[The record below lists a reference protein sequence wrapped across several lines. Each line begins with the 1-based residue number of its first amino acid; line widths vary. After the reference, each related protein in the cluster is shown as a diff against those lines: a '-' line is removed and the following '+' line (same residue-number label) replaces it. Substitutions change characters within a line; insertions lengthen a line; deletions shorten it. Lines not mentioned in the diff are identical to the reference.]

1 MQKISFILSLIVVSA
16 SAFSQKK
23 ADSKKAKDS
32 IKTEVINV
40 VTSYTPTISDAF
52 KIKKNPTIHM
62 GTHMQKKKLQY
73 QIFSA
78 PVASTFIPK
87 TGIVKRMSMG
97 KKEQIYN
104 NYIAAGFGNNTTPFF
119 ETFLHHSTRFK
130 NEFGFYA
137 KYISSKN
144 GIETSP
150 LNNDFSNLTI
160 GTFYKQEER
169 SYSWKVGTDYT
180 RNQYNWYGL
189 PISIPFSETTLNAI
203 NQNQTYSNIEAYGNV
218 IFKDLFLNSGTVNL
232 SYFSD
237 NNSSKELSFTAAPQF
252 QFSLKTLGKNFN
264 DLIVDSSMDYL
275 NGKFTQTY
283 SGATTLKHH
292 FLTFGIA
299 PKYNFKH
306 KSLTVKLG
314 TKVVFNADLENKI
327 YQFFI
332 YPDINISFPII
343 ANYVNF
349 YVGANGNLKSN
360 SYKELVSENPYLS
373 PTQFIT
379 QTNEKYN
386 VFGGFNGKLSSNI
399 NYDIKASYS
408 NEDDKALFI
417 RNNSK
422 SDGSSATALLGYEFG
437 NSFSVIYD
445 DVKTFSIFA
454 EVTIDVFKNFVVG
467 ANGQFNYFTLT
478 RQFTAWNTPKISG
491 EIFGDYKINNWYAG
505 ANVFFVGDRK
515 DLLYSATFPSTIN
528 KIHLLKAYLDVN
540 INGGYHINK
549 QFTAFLKLH
558 NILNSKYQR
567 FSNFT
572 VQGFQVLGGVSYKFD
587 F

>member
-1 MQKISFILSLIVVSA
+1 MRNITFILSFLMVST

-23 ADSKKAKDS
+23 TDTKKAKDS
-32 IKTEVINV
+32 IKTEIINV

-52 KIKKNPTIHM
+52 KIKKTPSIHI
-62 GTHMQKKKLQY
+62 GTRMQKKKLQY

-87 TGIVKRMSMG
+87 TGIVKRMDMG
-97 KKEQIYN
+97 KKERVYS

-119 ETFLHHSTRFK
+119 ETFLNHSTRFK
-130 NEFGFYA
+130 NDFGLYA
-137 KYISSKN
+137 KYTSSKN
-144 GIETSP
+144 SVETSS
-150 LNNDFSNLTI
+150 LDNGFSNLTI

-180 RNQYNWYGL
+180 REQYNWYGL
-189 PISIPFSETTLNAI
+189 PTSIPFTTSTINAI
-203 NQNQTYSNIEAYGNV
+203 DETQTYSNIEAHGNV
-218 IFKDLFLNSGTVNL
+218 TFKDSFFNSAAVNL

-237 NNSSKELSFTAAPQF
+237 NNNSKEFLFAAQPKF
-252 QFSLKTLGKNFN
+252 QFSLKALGKNFN

-275 NGKFTQTY
+275 NGKFSQTY
-283 SGATTLKHH
+283 SGLTTLKHQ
-292 FLTFGIA
+292 FFTLGIA

-306 KSLTVKLG
+306 KNLTVKLG

-349 YVGANGNLKSN
+349 YVGANGDLKSN

-379 QTNEKYN
+379 QTNEKYH

-408 NEDDKALFI
+408 DEDDKALFI

-422 SDGSSATALLGYEFG
+422 SDGSNAAALLGYEFG

-454 EVTIDVFKNFVVG
+454 ELTMDVFKNFVVG
-467 ANGQFNYFTLT
+467 ANGEFNYFTLT
-478 RQFTAWNTPKISG
+478 RQFAAWNTPKISG
-491 EIFGDYKINNWYAG
+491 EIFGNYKINNWYAG
-505 ANVFFVGDRK
+505 ANIFFVGERK
-515 DLLYSATFPSTIN
+515 DLIYSATFPSTIN

-540 INGGYHINK
+540 LNGGYHINK
-549 QFTAFLKLH
+549 QFTAFLKLN
-558 NILNSKYQR
+558 NILNSKHER

>member
-1 MQKISFILSLIVVSA
+1 MQKISFILSFLIIST

-23 ADSKKAKDS
+23 TNSKKAKDS
-32 IKTEVINV
+32 IKTEIINV

-52 KIKKNPTIHM
+52 KIKKNPTIHI
-62 GTHMQKKKLQY
+62 GNRMQKKKLQY

-87 TGIVKRMSMG
+87 TGIVKRMDMG
-97 KKEQIYN
+97 KKERVYS

-130 NEFGFYA
+130 NEFGLYS

-144 GIETSP
+144 GVEISP
-150 LNNDFSNLTI
+150 LDSGFSNLTI
-160 GTFYKQEER
+160 GTFYEQKER

-180 RNQYNWYGL
+180 RDQYNWYGL
-189 PISIPFSETTLNAI
+189 PISIPFSETTLNSI

-218 IFKDLFLNSGTVNL
+218 IFKDLFLNTGTVHL
-232 SYFSD
+232 SHFSD
-237 NNSSKELSFTAAPQF
+237 NNSSKELLFTVAPQF
-252 QFSLKTLGKNFN
+252 QLSLKSLGKNFN
-264 DLIVDSSMDYL
+264 DLIVGSSLNYL

-283 SGATTLKHH
+283 SGLTTLKHH
-292 FLTFGIA
+292 FLTFGVA
-299 PKYNFKH
+299 PKYNFTYK
-306 KSLTVKLG
+306 KLTVKLG
-314 TKVVFNADLENKI
+314 TKVLFNADLENNI
-327 YQFFI
+327 HQFFI
-332 YPDINISFPII
+332 YPDININFPII

-349 YVGANGNLKSN
+349 YVGANGDLKSN

-422 SDGSSATALLGYEFG
+422 SDGSNATALLGYEFG

-454 EVTIDVFKNFVVG
+454 ELTIDVFKNFVVG
-467 ANGQFNYFTLT
+467 ANGQYNYFTLT
-478 RQFTAWNTPKISG
+478 RQFAAWNTPKISG
-491 EIFGDYKINNWYAG
+491 EIFGNYKINNWYAG

-515 DLLYSATFPSTIN
+515 DLIYSATFPSTIN
-528 KIHLLKAYLDVN
+528 KIQVLKAYLDVN

-549 QFTAFLKLH
+549 QFTAFLKFH

>member
-1 MQKISFILSLIVVSA
+1 MRKIIFILPFLILSA
-16 SAFSQKK
+16 TAFSQKK
-23 ADSKKAKDS
+23 TDATKVKDT
-32 IKTEVINV
+32 IKTEIINV

-52 KIKKNPTIHM
+52 KIKKNPTIRISAR
-62 GTHMQKKKLQY
+62 MQKEKLRY

-87 TGIVKRMSMG
+87 TGIVKRMNIG
-97 KKEQIYN
+97 KRERVYS
-104 NYIAAGFGNNTTPFF
+104 NYISAGFGNNTTPFF
-119 ETFLHHSTRFK
+119 ETSLHHSARFK
-130 NEFGFYA
+130 NDFGLYA

-144 GIETSP
+144 GIKKS
-150 LNNDFSNLTI
+150 LLDNGFSDLTI

-169 SYSWKVGTDYT
+169 SYYWKVGTDYT
-180 RNQYNWYGL
+180 REQYNWYGL
-189 PISIPFSETTLNAI
+189 PTSIPFTTNTIDAI
-203 NQNQTYSNIEAYGNV
+203 DENQTYSTIEAHGKV
-218 IFKDLFLNSGTVNL
+218 VFKDSFFNSGAVNL

-237 NNSSKELSFTAAPQF
+237 NNNSKEFLFTTQPQF
-252 QFSLKTLGKNFN
+252 RFSLKSLGKNFN

-275 NGKFTQTY
+275 NGTFAQTY
-283 SGATTLKHH
+283 SNPTTVKHQ
-292 FLTFGIA
+292 FLTLGIT
-299 PKYNFKH
+299 PKYNFNLKN
-306 KSLTVKLG
+306 LNVKLG

-332 YPDINISFPII
+332 YPDINISFPIV
-343 ANYVNF
+343 ANYMNF
-349 YVGANGNLKSN
+349 YIGANGDLKNN

-399 NYDIKASYS
+399 NYDIKASYRD
-408 NEDDKALFI
+408 EDDKALFI

-422 SDGSSATALLGYEFG
+422 SDGSNSDSLLGYEFG
-437 NSFSVIYD
+437 NSFSVVYD
-445 DVKTFSIFA
+445 NVKTFSIFTA
-454 EVTIDVFKNFVVG
+454 LTMDVFTNFVVG
-467 ANGQFNYFTLT
+467 ANGQYNYFTLT
-478 RQFTAWNTPKISG
+478 KQFAAWNTPKISG
-491 EIFGDYKINNWYAG
+491 EIFGNYKTDNWYAG
-505 ANVFFVGDRK
+505 ANVFFVGERK

-528 KIHLLKAYLDVN
+528 KIYLLKAYLDVN

-549 QFTAFLKLH
+549 QFTAFLKLN
-558 NILNSKYQR
+558 NILNSKHER